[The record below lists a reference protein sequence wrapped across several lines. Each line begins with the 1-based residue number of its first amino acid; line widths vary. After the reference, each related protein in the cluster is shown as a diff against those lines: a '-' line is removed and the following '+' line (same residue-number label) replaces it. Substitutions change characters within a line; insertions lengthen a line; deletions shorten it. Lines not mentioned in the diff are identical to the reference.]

1 LPERE
6 QFLLGIEAIA
16 ETPKLRSVRGDKH
29 EKPTTVRKLVVF
41 FARFQVPK
49 IGVVLGRHGFDSP
62 KNRDTNTI
70 AISKK
75 LAGCQQK

>member
-1 LPERE
+1 
-6 QFLLGIEAIA
+6 
-16 ETPKLRSVRGDKH
+16 
-29 EKPTTVRKLVVF
+29 
-41 FARFQVPK
+41 VPK